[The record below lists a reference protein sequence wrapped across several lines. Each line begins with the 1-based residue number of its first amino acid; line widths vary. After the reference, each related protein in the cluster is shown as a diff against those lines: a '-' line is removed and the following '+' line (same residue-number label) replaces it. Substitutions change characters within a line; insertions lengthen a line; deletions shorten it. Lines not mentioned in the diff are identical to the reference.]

1 MSLRVLSCFMRVL
14 FESWTSKSVV
24 LRLVWVGLRDSG
36 FTVGLGFRVFELI
49 VDLWEIW
56 ELGFRSVLIVS

>member
-1 MSLRVLSCFMRVL
+1 MRVL
-14 FESWTSKSVV
+14 VESWTSKSVV
-24 LRLVWVGLRDSG
+24 LGLVWVGLRDSG
-36 FTVGLGFRVFELI
+36 FTVGLGFRVFEWI